1 MGAVQI
7 LEQLAQVN
15 QQLTGAPLTPPKL
28 LSAMVQANQTFY
40 KNNQPNPW
48 LTNYMDRVAN
58 HARD

>member
-1 MGAVQI
+1 
-7 LEQLAQVN
+7 LAQVN

-28 LSAMVQANQTFY
+28 LNAMVQANQTFY